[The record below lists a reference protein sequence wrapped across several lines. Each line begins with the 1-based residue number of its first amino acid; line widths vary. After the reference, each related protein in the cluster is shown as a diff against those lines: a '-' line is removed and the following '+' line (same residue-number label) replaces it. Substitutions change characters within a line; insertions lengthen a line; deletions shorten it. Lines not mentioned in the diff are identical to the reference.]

1 MNPQAFDVQ
10 KFVDEQALRPVHLV
24 VLALCFLVMFVDG
37 FDIFM
42 VGKIAPAIAEDFGV
56 SSAHMTLVILLQQI
70 GLALGAF
77 LISPLGDY
85 YGRKRM
91 LVISFALFGLLSLA
105 TAFSPSI
112 PAMAILRGVTGLFLA
127 SVLPL
132 AVALISEFTPRRQR
146 AIFIAIGM
154 TGFSLGNVGGAVTA
168 LLVPDFGWQ
177 SGFWVGGLMPLMLL
191 PFLLFCL
198 PESLAFRAS
207 RNPHD
212 AMIRRTIAR
221 IAPQVELTGAETFVG
236 QGKREARTRRD
247 PLDLFRDGQAHTSI
261 ILFSACFFSMGTIAL
276 LAAWLPS
283 FFLQMAGISIQQFA
297 LSAMLGLLGGIVGML
312 SIGWLLDRIHPTL
325 PIPAFFIANAVAIVM
340 LGQVPFD
347 SPAFIPTLFLMS
359 LFQGGGQA
367 GLNMMI
373 ARVYPTYIRSTGIG
387 WAGGAGR
394 IGGVVL
400 PLFGGFALASAFS
413 LQLTLVIV
421 AAPPV
426 VVAIMVL
433 FQKPDRPPRL
443 PPEYH

>member
-1 MNPQAFDVQ
+1 MNPQTFDVQ
-10 KFVDEQALRPVHLV
+10 KFVDEQTLRPIHVT
-24 VLALCFLVMFVDG
+24 VLALCFVVMFVDG

-56 SSAHMTLVILLQQI
+56 STAHMTLVILLQQI
-70 GLALGAF
+70 GLACGSF

-85 YGRKRM
+85 FGRKRM
-91 LVISFALFGLLSLA
+91 LVICFALFGLLSVA

-112 PAMAILRGVTGLFLA
+112 PAMAILRGITGLFLA

-132 AVALISEFTPRRQR
+132 AVALISEFTPVRQR

-154 TGFSLGNVGGAVTA
+154 TGYSLGNVGGAVTA
-168 LLVPDFGWQ
+168 LLVPGFGWQ
-177 SGFWVGGLMPLMLL
+177 SGFWVGGLMPLILI

-198 PESLAFRAS
+198 PESLAFRVS
-207 RNPHD
+207 RNPND
-212 AMIRRTIAR
+212 AMIPRTIAR
-221 IAPQVELTGAETFVG
+221 IAPQVELTGAESFVA
-236 QGKREARTRRD
+236 QDKRKAGTRRD
-247 PLDLFRDGQAHTSI
+247 PLDLFRDGRARTSVL
-261 ILFSACFFSMGTIAL
+261 LFSACFFSMGTIAL

-283 FFLQMAGISIQQFA
+283 FFQQMAGISIQQFA

-325 PIPAFFIANAVAIVM
+325 PIPIFFMAYAVAIMM
-340 LGQVPFD
+340 LGQVPFN
-347 SPAFIPTLFLMS
+347 SPAFIPTLFLMA

-367 GLNMMI
+367 GLNMMM

-413 LQLTLVIV
+413 LELTLTIV
-421 AAPPV
+421 AMPPIM
-426 VVAIMVL
+426 VAIMVL
-433 FQKPDRPPRL
+433 FLRPAKPPRQ
-443 PPEYH
+443 PA